1 MKKFSF
7 LIIVFT
13 LLSICFCEENIKD
26 NSTNE
31 NNEIL
36 ESGKKK
42 LEISLK
48 LIDYLNSLKNLTEV
62 TKDELKEIF
71 LNIYDLIVDDPIK
84 IKNET
89 NIAIISNFTDE
100 VFERLADKE
109 KNVIIVENILG
120 KFNISIITDFI
131 TRFFSALKI
140 EEILSKFL
148 KAALKIIGDMLLNIF
163 KSTDL

>member
-62 TKDELKEIF
+62 T
-71 LNIYDLIVDDPIK
+71 
-84 IKNET
+84 
-89 NIAIISNFTDE
+89 
-100 VFERLADKE
+100 R
-109 KNVIIVENILG
+109 
-120 KFNISIITDFI
+120 
-131 TRFFSALKI
+131 
-140 EEILSKFL
+140 
-148 KAALKIIGDMLLNIF
+148 
-163 KSTDL
+163 

>member
-48 LIDYLNSLKNLTEV
+48 LIDYLNSLKNLTE
-62 TKDELKEIF
+62 
-71 LNIYDLIVDDPIK
+71 
-84 IKNET
+84 
-89 NIAIISNFTDE
+89 IISNFTDE

-148 KAALKIIGDMLLNIF
+148 KASLKIIGDMLLNIF